1 LLSSLTAEFKPF
13 SWQHKCHGV
22 KHLVLTVKRLIM
34 SLSIG
39 LSMSFISFWCVALFS
54 NAHVMVDLLLVN
66 AVIQVT
72 LFIVVACIPFLRT
85 GRMSYVDIAWP
96 FGVALIGILIIL
108 MADGDIVRKLVVAG
122 VYLFIGLRMGI
133 GALVMAKT
141 TGVIFKSEF
150 PRYQY
155 RRMIIDKSGTENIKF
170 HMLVEI
176 MVQAFANISVLAL
189 PGFIIASNNSHSIS
203 PLEIIGICIWGT
215 AYIFESIADGQK
227 MLFISRNKQ
236 GVCNTGLWRYSRHP
250 NYFAEWMV
258 WTGLVIAAIP
268 SWWALSG
275 AESTPVWIA
284 LGLGALNASIMM
296 YITLVYLTGAT
307 PAEYYSVRKRSEYK
321 AYQEKTS
328 VFFPWFPSKR
338 L

>member
-1 LLSSLTAEFKPF
+1 M
-13 SWQHKCHGV
+13 
-22 KHLVLTVKRLIM
+22 TVKGLIM

-39 LSMSFISFWCVALFS
+39 LSLSFISLWCVALFT
-54 NAHVMVDLLLVN
+54 HVDAMVDLLLVN
-66 AVIQVT
+66 AVIQIT
-72 LFIVVACIPFLRT
+72 LFIVVACIPFLRS

-96 FGVALIGILIIL
+96 FGVALMGVLIIL
-108 MADGDIVRKLVVAG
+108 MADGDVYRKLLVGG
-122 VYLFIGLRMGI
+122 VYIFIGLRMGI

-141 TGVIFKSEF
+141 TGVIFKDEF

-155 RRMIIDKSGTENIKF
+155 RRMVIETSGEKNLKF

-189 PGFIIASNNSHSIS
+189 PGFIIASNDSSSIS
-203 PLEIIGICIWGT
+203 ALEIVGICIWGT

-227 MLFISRNKQ
+227 MLFISKNKQ

-258 WTGLVIAAIP
+258 WTGLVVAAIP
-268 SWWALSG
+268 SWLALSTV
-275 AESTPVWIA
+275 ESLPVWLA
-284 LGLGALNASIMM
+284 LGVGALSASIMM

-307 PAEYYSVRKRSEYK
+307 PSEYYSVKKRTEYK
-321 AYQEKTS
+321 AYQETTS
-328 VFFPWFPSKR
+328 MFFPWFPKKWV
-338 L
+338 